1 MATTAL
7 ANSVPLSRTVDA
19 IAESVD
25 RLERLLPRREDAEV
39 LLDFLEDDL
48 REGLDAVGE
57 VEAHFTDVLD
67 TLRSSKLSPATLLD
81 AAEDFRVL
89 NRLEYLTVV
98 VSQLRKRLMQAAGQI
113 RNAPMVK
120 RPLPPSP
127 FGDD

>member
-19 IAESVD
+19 IAESVE

-67 TLRSSKLSPATLLD
+67 TLRSAKLSPATLLD
-81 AAEDFRVL
+81 AAEDFRIL

-98 VSQLRKRLMQAAGQI
+98 VSQLRKRLMQAAGQL
-113 RNAPMVK
+113 RTSPVK
-120 RPLPPSP
+120 RPAPPLP
-127 FGDD
+127 FRDE